1 MAWTGSG
8 FFTIS
13 IEDHFINAVAFNWEG
28 GTWKVSL
35 FPNSITPDYTA
46 ARTAIGYNTGT
57 VWTSGNELTGGN
69 WTAGG
74 YTLAGMTVTPE
85 SPAAGQVKLDATDVS
100 QTGTTITN
108 ARGCLIYM
116 DSLTTPQADQGL
128 LAVDFGSDFS
138 TSSGTFAITWD
149 TNGVA
154 YFDVW

>member
-1 MAWTGSG
+1 MAFGGSG

-13 IEDHFINAVAFNWEG
+13 IEDIFIDAVAFDFET
-28 GTWKVSL
+28 GTWKLAL
-35 FPNSITPDYTA
+35 FPNSITPDFTV
-46 ARTAIGYNTGT
+46 ARTAAMYGAGGVYTTGA
-57 VWTSGNELTGGN
+57 ELTGGN

-74 YTLAGMTVTPE
+74 YTLAGTTVTPE

-100 QTGTTITN
+100 QTGTTISA
-108 ARGCLIYM
+108 ARGCLIYK

-128 LAVDFGSDFS
+128 LVVDFGSDYS

-149 TNGVA
+149 TNGIA